1 MLQEAEERRSAF
13 VASLRA
19 AREEGLRD
27 GLATVEDVEVE
38 VRAAIDAVRKRRK

>member
-1 MLQEAEERRSAF
+1 
-13 VASLRA
+13 LRA